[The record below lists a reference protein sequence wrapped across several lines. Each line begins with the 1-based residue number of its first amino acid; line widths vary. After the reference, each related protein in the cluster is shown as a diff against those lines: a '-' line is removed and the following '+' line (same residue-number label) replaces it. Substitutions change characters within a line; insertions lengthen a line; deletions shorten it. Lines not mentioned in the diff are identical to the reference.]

1 METKS
6 PVDSRTD
13 FGDESPPCRAPLTRP
28 RRPAPRVDL
37 RAERAVTLARTGDVD
52 LVVMDIAMPQMTGLA
67 AAREICRGAD
77 HPFVLML
84 SMYDNAQYFF
94 QALKAGASGYVLK
107 SVVDQDLV
115 TACWAAT
122 RGESFQ

>member
-1 METKS
+1 M
-6 PVDSRTD
+6 
-13 FGDESPPCRAPLTRP
+13 
-28 RRPAPRVDL
+28 

-67 AAREICRGAD
+67 AARAICRGAD

-94 QALKAGASGYVLK
+94 QALRAGASGYVLT

-115 TACWAAT
+115 TACWAAA